1 MEKGLKW
8 QPHFVHQEVWV
19 LNTAYKLYGP
29 WGPNVALKATHV
41 GRMDELAKCLAVAPP
56 NADVRLFW
64 ADAVVSVEGED
75 LSNWIRFLGKKAP
88 SEQQIAKFLWPN
100 IYAAWRGE
108 LSSRSL
114 HEAKQDWS
122 PDKPTPGVTVWKYNL
137 EQEDDWPQQS
147 ESSRCWEEW
156 PRGPTA
162 TGMST
167 YLQKLR
173 DGVAA
178 GKRVV
183 GVLLDMDGPILR
195 CLSANPL
202 SKRADPDDPQV
213 LITVLGGPKG
223 ITSGFK
229 ATVQEVF
236 GSQGVAIVEA
246 SLGPHEQMAHACV
259 AHLRL
264 QDDAGL
270 LRAAITD
277 LLHLGRFRYK
287 SLLRAT
293 EATLHRLWQR
303 QSSKPLWRGR
313 RVIMKLVRKQ
323 KQASK
328 LSHRADTS

>member
-178 GKRVV
+178 GKR
-183 GVLLDMDGPILR
+183 
-195 CLSANPL
+195 ANPL

-229 ATVQEVF
+229 ATVQAVF